1 MSRPPALLAFKIADA
16 RKHSSFRMAFT
27 ITDRR
32 VKGAPILIFRRTSYR
47 LSRLAATAFRTC
59 RMRIPGLFLALCAM
73 TPANAAPAAHAP
85 ADPVREA
92 AELSIKRLKL
102 QVSMPHT
109 PTKLDNV
116 SSWNPHL
123 PGWLIYVAA
132 AIAVAIIAYIVLEM
146 IPGRRARNDEDW
158 ATTGDGFPG
167 ATAPAEIT
175 LAQADDLAA
184 RGFFVEAM
192 HLLLLHSLAEIRR
205 RLRLEFADSLTSRE
219 ILRRARLPEEV
230 TGALRSIVTRVELS
244 YFGGYPA
251 AQPDYESCRAGF
263 EALSSVLAKGNPTA
277 VGAAG

>member
-1 MSRPPALLAFKIADA
+1 M
-16 RKHSSFRMAFT
+16 
-27 ITDRR
+27 R
-32 VKGAPILIFRRTSYR
+32 VS
-47 LSRLAATAFRTC
+47 
-59 RMRIPGLFLALCAM
+59 GLFLILCTTAH
-73 TPANAAPAAHAP
+73 AAAAPP
-85 ADPVREA
+85 DPVKEA
-92 AELSIKRLKL
+92 AKDAIKKLNL

-116 SSWNPHL
+116 SGWHL
-123 PGWLIYVAA
+123 HVPGWLIYVAA
-132 AIAVAIIAYIVLEM
+132 AIAVAVIGYVVLDM
-146 IPGRRARNDEDW
+146 IPRWQARDDDDW
-158 ATTGDGFPG
+158 GTTGTGLLGSTD
-167 ATAPAEIT
+167 PAEIT
-175 LAQADDLAA
+175 LAQADELAA

-263 EALSSVLAKGNPTA
+263 EALASVLAKGMPA
-277 VGAAG
+277 IAGASG